1 MNRVKVEQHQEER
14 HRHRRRPITEA
25 TVVDSPPPPPPRQH
39 HRPREYDGENA
50 VHQDHHRRVHIDVHV
65 QMTGIATETE
75 IAIE

>member
-25 TVVDSPPPPPPRQH
+25 TVVDSPPPPPRQH